1 MDKYL
6 SNIQRLLFI
15 YEDTGY
21 LLRQDRE
28 TIKNCLCAIIK
39 CDGGITQMWLPDV
52 LLKCQKAI
60 LESELKDMD
69 KKFH

>member
-21 LLRQDRE
+21 LLRRDRE
-28 TIKNCLCAIIK
+28 MIKNNIIAIMQ
-39 CDGGITQMWLPDV
+39 CDGGITQMWLSNV
-52 LLKCQKAI
+52 LFKCQKAI
-60 LESELKDMD
+60 LKSEFKDID
-69 KKFH
+69 NKFH

>member
-21 LLRQDRE
+21 LLRRDRE
-28 TIKNCLCAIIK
+28 MIKNDLIAIMQ
-39 CDGGITQMWLPDV
+39 CDGGITQIWLLEV
-52 LLKCQKAI
+52 LEKCRMAI
-60 LESELKDMD
+60 FKSELKDID
-69 KKFH
+69 NKFH

>member
-28 TIKNCLCAIIK
+28 KIKNDLIAIMQ
-39 CDGGITQMWLPDV
+39 CDGGITQVWLPDV
-52 LLKCQKAI
+52 LKKCQEVI
-60 LESELKDMD
+60 LVSEMKDID
-69 KKFH
+69 DRFY

>member
-1 MDKYL
+1 MDKHL

-28 TIKNCLCAIIK
+28 KIKNDLIAIMQ
-39 CDGGITQMWLPDV
+39 CDGGITQIWLPEV
-52 LLKCQKAI
+52 LEKCRMAI
-60 LESELKDMD
+60 FKSELKDIDKMD
-69 KKFH
+69 I

>member
-28 TIKNCLCAIIK
+28 MIKNDLCAIMQ
-39 CDGGITQMWLPDV
+39 CDGGITQVWLPEV
-52 LLKCQKAI
+52 LKKCQKAI
-60 LESELKDMD
+60 LKSEFKDID
-69 KKFH
+69 NKFH